1 MKYAGESGLNFCRAT
16 PLRSDALWEAVLL
29 SRGASFQ
36 NSISPKLQSKASRG
50 AEEAEYRVL
59 PGVVVLE

>member
-50 AEEAEYRVL
+50 DEEAEYRVL

>member
-36 NSISPKLQSKASRG
+36 NSISPKLQSEASRG
-50 AEEAEYRVL
+50 DEEAEYRVL